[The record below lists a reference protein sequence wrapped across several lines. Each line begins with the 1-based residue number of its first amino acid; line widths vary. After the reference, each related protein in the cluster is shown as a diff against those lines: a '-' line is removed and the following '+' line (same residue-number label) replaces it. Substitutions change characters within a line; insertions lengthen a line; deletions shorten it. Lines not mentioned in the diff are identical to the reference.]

1 MRISFDLD
9 DTLICS
15 NKNLPYEKDI
25 LAFLFKFWFPERLRL
40 GTVTLIKQ
48 LIANNHTIWIYTSSN
63 RSTKY
68 LRFWFSLYGI
78 KLEGIIN
85 QEIHQ
90 RMIEC
95 GMSPKGTSKYPPAFG
110 IDLHID
116 DSEGVKIEGQK
127 HRFQV
132 VLIKP
137 DDENWTQAILE
148 KINNLSSKK
157 IGSTP

>member
-9 DTLICS
+9 NTLICS
-15 NKNLPYEKDI
+15 DKNLPHEKDI
-25 LAFLFKFWFPERLRL
+25 LAFLFKLWFPERLRL
-40 GTVTLIKQ
+40 GTVALIKQ
-48 LIANNHTIWIYTSSN
+48 LIANNHTIWLYTSSN

-68 LRFWFSLYGI
+68 LRFWFNLYGI

-95 GMSPKGTSKYPPAFG
+95 GMAPKGISKYPPAFG

-116 DSEGVKIEGQK
+116 DSEAVKIEGQR
-127 HRFQV
+127 HRFHVVLVKPDDKNWTQV
-132 VLIKP
+132 VLDKV
-137 DDENWTQAILE
+137 D
-148 KINNLSSKK
+148 NLSSKVAT
-157 IGSTP
+157 S

>member
-15 NKNLPYEKDI
+15 DKNLPHEKDF

-48 LIANNHTIWIYTSSN
+48 LIASNHTIWLYTSSN

-68 LRFWFSLYGI
+68 LRFWFTLYGI

-85 QEIHQ
+85 SEIHQ

-95 GMSPKGTSKYPPAFG
+95 GMAPKGTSKYPPAFG

-116 DSEGVKIEGQK
+116 DSEGVKIEGQR
-127 HRFQV
+127 HRFNV

-137 DDENWTQAILE
+137 DDKDWTQSVLE
-148 KINNLSSKK
+148 KIDSLSSK
-157 IGSTP
+157 IVSSRP